1 VILTVRDFPSWKAS
15 AKKARGTSG
24 KDIWWP
30 PLYNKWQSCFRFF
43 PWLHV
48 WDYFTGQL
56 SQHLRE
62 GVEIAGAGQA
72 SASTYMLYK
81 MLSEYD
87 SPLMKTFTRGVFKV
101 RPIMDLHA
109 EENFLALHNEIRTIV
124 PKEDLLEFDVRKHG
138 WKELNEFLGYPMKP
152 GQNKMPHTRNVFGWT
167 NDAVIDNNPDVA
179 FQVFATLLSLH
190 ITHAA
195 VIGWLL
201 RATLLAVYGFFLL
214 IGDIAKKSKEVATEP
229 QATNAKAP

>member
-1 VILTVRDFPSWKAS
+1 
-15 AKKARGTSG
+15 
-24 KDIWWP
+24 
-30 PLYNKWQSCFRFF
+30 
-43 PWLHV
+43 
-48 WDYFTGQL
+48 
-56 SQHLRE
+56 
-62 GVEIAGAGQA
+62 
-72 SASTYMLYK
+72 
-81 MLSEYD
+81 
-87 SPLMKTFTRGVFKV
+87 MKTFTRGVFKV